1 LVRKNAVRRKAI
13 IRLTTTEECRIIL
26 YQEIVPVL
34 AEDVFAILGDKQ
46 SVEILGAASTGLQSS
61 SNGIG
66 NQTKKQY
73 YVRLKRLVD
82 MGLIEKHQSIYKLTS
97 FGSIVYENHLKTMDK
112 IIPNYWQIKSFD
124 ILKSRNDFPV
134 EQKDKIIN
142 EYIETT
148 GLKGVVNTTHLS
160 SFSVVKQFD
169 DLIVEVLKVLD
180 NAEKEVYFA
189 TRYHN
194 PHVSTKV
201 FEKIGKG
208 VTIHILDGNPEQIS
222 VESRLAA
229 IIRTPPN
236 RETAELVKKIVKSS
250 RFDLKRLPD
259 LPQSF
264 MVVDGIQVVYDTVNF
279 INPEQFTIAVSK
291 YDDAYMA
298 QRFIEYYKLLS
309 KDATAP
315 KILEEMRVR

>member
-1 LVRKNAVRRKAI
+1 
-13 IRLTTTEECRIIL
+13 L

-34 AEDVFAILGDKQ
+34 AEDVIAILGDKQ
-46 SVEILGAASTGLQSS
+46 SVEILDAASTGLQSS

-82 MGLIEKHQSIYKLTS
+82 MGLIEKYQSIYKLTS
-97 FGSIVYENHLKTMDK
+97 FGSIVRENHLKTMDK

-148 GLKGVVNTTHLS
+148 GLMGVVNTTHLS

-315 KILEEMRVR
+315 KILEEMRVRSKMNL

>member
-1 LVRKNAVRRKAI
+1 
-13 IRLTTTEECRIIL
+13 
-26 YQEIVPVL
+26 
-34 AEDVFAILGDKQ
+34 LGDKQ
-46 SVEILGAASTGLQSS
+46 SVEILNAASTGFLS
-61 SNGIG
+61 SNAIP

-82 MGLIEKHQSIYKLTS
+82 IGLIEKQHRTYKLTS
-97 FGSIVYENHLKTMDK
+97 FGSIVYENHVKTMDK
-112 IIPNYWQIKSFD
+112 ILPNYWQIKSFD
-124 ILKSRNDFPV
+124 VLKNRNDFPI
-134 EQKDKIIN
+134 EQKEKIIN

-148 GLKGVVNTTHLS
+148 GLKDVINTTHLS
-160 SFSVVKQFD
+160 SFSVVKRFD
-169 DLIVEVLKVLD
+169 DLIVEILKVLD

-189 TRYHN
+189 TSYHD
-194 PHVSTKV
+194 PHVSSKV

-208 VTIHILDGNPEQIS
+208 VTIHILDGNPEQIT

-236 RETAELVKKIVKSS
+236 RETAEMVKKIIKSP
-250 RFDLKRLPD
+250 RFDLKRLPN

-279 INPEQFTIAVSK
+279 INPEQFTIAISK

-298 QRFIEYYKLLS
+298 QRFIEYFKLLS
-309 KDATAP
+309 RDATTP
-315 KILEEMRVR
+315 KLMQEMRVRSNR

>member
-1 LVRKNAVRRKAI
+1 LF
-13 IRLTTTEECRIIL
+13 
-26 YQEIVPVL
+26 QETIPIL
-34 AEDVFAILGDKQ
+34 AEDIFALLGDKQ
-46 SVEILGAASTGLQSS
+46 SVEILGAASTGFLS
-61 SNGIG
+61 SNGIS

-82 MGLIEKHQSIYKLTS
+82 IGLIEKQHRTYKLTS
-97 FGSIVYENHLKTMDK
+97 FGSIVYENHVKTMDQ
-112 IIPNYWQIKSFD
+112 ILPNYWQIKSFD
-124 ILKSRNDFPV
+124 ILKNRNDFPV
-134 EQKDKIIN
+134 EQKEKIIN

-148 GLKGVVNTTHLS
+148 GLKGVINTTHLS
-160 SFSVVKQFD
+160 SFSVVKRFD
-169 DLIVEVLKVLD
+169 DLIVEILKVLD

-189 TRYHN
+189 TSYHD
-194 PHVSTKV
+194 PHVSSKV

-208 VTIHILDGNPEQIS
+208 VTIHILDGNPEQIT

-236 RETAELVKKIVKSS
+236 RETAEMVKKIIKSP
-250 RFDLKRLPD
+250 RFDLKRLPN

-279 INPEQFTIAVSK
+279 INPEQFTIAISK

-298 QRFIEYYKLLS
+298 QRFIEYFKLLS
-309 KDATAP
+309 KDATIP
-315 KILEEMRVR
+315 KLMEEMKARSNRC

>member
-1 LVRKNAVRRKAI
+1 MF
-13 IRLTTTEECRIIL
+13 
-26 YQEIVPVL
+26 QETIPIL
-34 AEDVFAILGDKQ
+34 AEDIFAILGDKQ
-46 SVEILGAASTGLQSS
+46 SVEILVAASTGFLS
-61 SNGIG
+61 SNGIP

-82 MGLIEKHQSIYKLTS
+82 IGLIEKLHRTYKLTS
-97 FGSIVYENHLKTMDK
+97 FGSIVYENHVKTMDK
-112 IIPNYWQIKSFD
+112 IIPNYWQIKCFD
-124 ILKSRNDFPV
+124 ILKNRNDFPV
-134 EQKDKIIN
+134 EQKEKIIN

-148 GLKGVVNTTHLS
+148 GLKDVINTTHLS
-160 SFSVVKQFD
+160 SFSVVKRFD
-169 DLIVEVLKVLD
+169 DLIVEILKVLD

-189 TRYHN
+189 TCYYD
-194 PHVSTKV
+194 PHVSSKV

-208 VTIHILDGNPEQIS
+208 VTIHILDGNPEQIT

-236 RETAELVKKIVKSS
+236 RDTAELVKKIIKSP

-279 INPEQFTIAVSK
+279 INPEQFTIAISR

-298 QRFIEYYKLLS
+298 QRFIEYFKLLS
-309 KDATAP
+309 KDATTP
-315 KILEEMRVR
+315 KLLEEMRIVRTDKFRSLS

>member
-1 LVRKNAVRRKAI
+1 M
-13 IRLTTTEECRIIL
+13 
-26 YQEIVPVL
+26 YQEIVPII
-34 AEDVFAILGDKQ
+34 AEDVFAILGDSQ
-46 SVEILGAASTGLQSS
+46 SVEILDAASIGLQSS

-82 MGLIEKHQSIYKLTS
+82 IGLIEKRQSIYKLTS
-97 FGSIVYENHLKTMDK
+97 FGSIVYENHLKTMNK
-112 IIPNYWQIKSFD
+112 IMPNYWQIKSFD
-124 ILKSRNDFPV
+124 ILKSRNDFPF
-134 EQKDKIIN
+134 EQKEKIIN
-142 EYIETT
+142 EYVETA
-148 GLKGVVNTTHLS
+148 GLKGVINTTQLS
-160 SFSVVKQFD
+160 SFSVANRFD

-189 TRYHN
+189 TRYHD
-194 PHVSTKV
+194 PHISTKV

-208 VTIHILDGNPEQIS
+208 VTIHILDGNPEQIT

-236 RETAELVKKIVKSS
+236 RETADLVKKIVKSP

-279 INPEQFTIAVSK
+279 INPEQFTIAISK

-298 QRFIEYYKLLS
+298 QQFIEYFKLLS
-309 KDATAP
+309 KEAITP
-315 KILEEMRVR
+315 KILDEMRVHTK

>member
-1 LVRKNAVRRKAI
+1 LF
-13 IRLTTTEECRIIL
+13 
-26 YQEIVPVL
+26 QETIPIL
-34 AEDVFAILGDKQ
+34 AEDIFAILGDKQ
-46 SVEILGAASTGLQSS
+46 SVEILAAAFTGFLS
-61 SNGIG
+61 SNGIP

-73 YVRLKRLVD
+73 YMRLKRLVD
-82 MGLIEKHQSIYKLTS
+82 IGLIEKQHRIYKLTS

-134 EQKDKIIN
+134 EQKEKIIN

-148 GLKGVVNTTHLS
+148 GLKGVINTTHLS
-160 SFSVVKQFD
+160 SFSVVKRFD
-169 DLIVEVLKVLD
+169 DLIVEILKVLD

-189 TRYHN
+189 TSYHD
-194 PHVSTKV
+194 PHVSSKV

-208 VTIHILDGNPEQIS
+208 VTIHILDGNPEQIT

-236 RETAELVKKIVKSS
+236 RDTAELVKKIIKSP

-264 MVVDGIQVVYDTVNF
+264 MKNY
-279 INPEQFTIAVSK
+279 
-291 YDDAYMA
+291 
-298 QRFIEYYKLLS
+298 EYFVAL
-309 KDATAP
+309 
-315 KILEEMRVR
+315 